1 MESKGVSLV
10 AMNPGRLGRNGLN
23 GVNGVDAG
31 GGGRA
36 KKGIH
41 DGTVNKRLR
50 RRLNA
55 DKACMQACG
64 WDWQVWMAAWRGEVT
79 WWDEGFGVGLDAPAL
94 LLFFSS
100 WFLSGMSWAF
110 FGGLFL
116 VSERFW
122 QSRGLPWAIDSAR
135 RISEPRI

>member
-94 LLFFSS
+94 LLFF
-100 WFLSGMSWAF
+100 FLLVLVWHVL
-110 FGGLFL
+110 GLFWGAFPRQRAIL
-116 VSERFW
+116 AVSGA
-122 QSRGLPWAIDSAR
+122 SLGH
-135 RISEPRI
+135 